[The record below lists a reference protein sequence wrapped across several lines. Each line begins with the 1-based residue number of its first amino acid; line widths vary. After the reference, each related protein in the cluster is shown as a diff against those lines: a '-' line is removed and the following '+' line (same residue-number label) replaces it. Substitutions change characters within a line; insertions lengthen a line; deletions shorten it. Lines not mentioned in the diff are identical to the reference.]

1 MFKKAFTMVELVV
14 ALLLVAI
21 LAAVTIG
28 IARNKMAKV
37 DKYSYYIAYSTMQD
51 IAANIISQTEYDVDE
66 NGLAAVSIYDN
77 KYIAK
82 NSPSYKYTFGLG
94 IQDSYNGDMSNNIG
108 GGATMCRKNGLSCQT
123 NKACCSNLC
132 DPVRHICVDQLSNDN
147 GDSPTCSNDYK
158 GVCDAYGLTWKSAT
172 CQCVTQCAN
181 SNHEIY
187 VDNYGVTKCR
197 PKCPEG
203 KTRNSAGQ
211 CVCSGSKPSN
221 SHYTSDC
228 GWECDTGYEV
238 SGGSCRVIV
247 NCGANEVKT
256 ESNTCVC
263 KEGYESASDG
273 TCVQLCSANQYR
285 DEATKTCKNCV
296 DITTWAEY
304 QTHMPP
310 CPPDCERF
318 GMVYNEEKGTC
329 VAKNTAENLC
339 KRIKAEYNISGSACD
354 ITAATMSAGVANGF
368 SAQTPHIKLSNGTNL
383 YIASDLVKL
392 EELSDA
398 ADKKDRIAYLVYVDV
413 NGEKKGKGVLYQDVF
428 PFYLTMSGKV
438 IPAYSSTVSG
448 GGNSAEHLSLNIVYD
463 DYTESGNRVVKA
475 EKTNLDFVTAACET
489 GYIRSAKYCG
499 AMVPLDIC
507 SDPGKDCRFIVNK
520 PMKFFR

>member
-28 IARNKMAKV
+28 IAKNKMTKI

-51 IAANIISQTEYDVDE
+51 IAANIISQSDYDFDGE
-66 NGLAAVSIYDN
+66 DLAAVSIYDGSHISKN
-77 KYIAK
+77 MPKYLYLSA
-82 NSPSYKYTFGLG
+82 FAG
-94 IQDSYNGDMSNNIG
+94 IQTVFGGLDRRVAIEPLTPSDFSGAINSTDYAKYEYTGYTCHKVHNDELSGEKSYLRDESRCPSPGGNYIG
-108 GGATMCRKNGLSCQT
+108 SCLWGAPGAIN
-123 NKACCSNLC
+123 
-132 DPVRHICVDQLSNDN
+132 
-147 GDSPTCSNDYK
+147 
-158 GVCDAYGLTWKSAT
+158 
-172 CQCVTQCAN
+172 
-181 SNHEIY
+181 
-187 VDNYGVTKCR
+187 
-197 PKCPEG
+197 
-203 KTRNSAGQ
+203 
-211 CVCSGSKPSN
+211 SGSKVEPFVDQPNYGSYI
-221 SHYTSDC
+221 SADLDKCAALDGC
-228 GWECDTGYEV
+228 GFYCFKYPKNNVNEPHHPGPTMDDGSAAEGCVEGQYKDS
-238 SGGSCRVIV
+238 SG
-247 NCGANEVKT
+247 N
-256 ESNTCVC
+256 
-263 KEGYESASDG
+263 
-273 TCVQLCSANQYR
+273 
-285 DEATKTCKNCV
+285 CKNCA

-304 QTHMPP
+304 KNVLSQ
-310 CPPDCERF
+310 CPAPSCERF

-329 VAKNTAENLC
+329 VAKNTAEDLC

-398 ADKKDRIAYLVYVDV
+398 ADKRDRIAYLVYVDV
-413 NGEKKGKGVLYQDVF
+413 NGSKKGKGVLYQDVF

-475 EKTNLDFVTAACET
+475 EKTNLDYVTAACET

-499 AMVPLDIC
+499 TKTPLDIC
-507 SDPGKDCRFIVNK
+507 SDPQKDCRFIVNK